1 MEYRCFSGVEAPD
14 IKPAPLPERIIDI
27 HNHLEPSGDPE
38 ALISLMDESNIETTL
53 VMGMFE
59 CPNEHILAAI
69 RAHPTRFVGGVWA
82 DPREGLAAIDLVRKY
97 NDGGCRI
104 VKLFPNVGYYPDDET
119 FRPFFDVVAELGMAV
134 LSHCGWLMLQ
144 GGVTAAYYS
153 QPGRFEKLVR
163 TYTETPFIFAHMGG
177 ISGFLEA
184 IMLATRAPNVY
195 VDTSPGQGAWVLT
208 AVGQMVATIPAAKI
222 LWGADSY
229 NQAEWLPHNAAALT
243 AIGFGDDF
251 EKIFYSNARDLL
263 VKIGALSAGE

>member
-1 MEYRCFSGVEAPD
+1 MEYTCRRGVEAPD
-14 IKPAPLPERIIDI
+14 IKPAPLPGRIIDI

-38 ALISLMDESNIETTL
+38 ALIGLMDESSIQTTL

-59 CPNEHILAAI
+59 CPNEHVLAAMD
-69 RAHPTRFVGGVWA
+69 AHPGRLVGGVWA
-82 DPREGLAAIDLVRKY
+82 DPRDGQAAIDLVRNY
-97 NDGGCRI
+97 HDGGVRV

-134 LSHCGWLMLQ
+134 LSHCGWLMPTA
-144 GGVTAAYYS
+144 GVTAAYYS

-163 TYTETPFIFAHMGG
+163 TYTDTPFIFAHMGG

-208 AVGQMVATIPAAKI
+208 AAAQMAATIPAGKI
-222 LWGADSY
+222 LWGSDSY
-229 NQAEWLPHNAAALT
+229 NQDQWLAHNAAALT
-243 AIGFGDDF
+243 AVGFGDDF
-251 EKIFYSNARDLL
+251 EKVFYTNSRDLL
-263 VKIGALSAGE
+263 MKIGALSSGE